1 MRVLTRRRFLG
12 SAATASAAL
21 MASARGATAPT
32 KGREAMEAA
41 LEILAAT
48 GPEYHGGL
56 ANHGPMAAEA
66 LVTLGRPEAVVPWV
80 EGYRRRLDA
89 RPSGTRP
96 IVPEAW
102 KEALGARGRV
112 GDWLVFFRRRAE
124 GKPWREL
131 LGEWVPR
138 VAPGVVAAPFPRA
151 IPTAPA
157 PPSLPAAG
165 TP

>member
-56 ANHGPMAAEA
+56 PNHRPLAAEA
-66 LVTLGRPEAVVPWV
+66 LVPLRRPEARVPWGQ
-80 EGYRRRLDA
+80 GYRRRPHA

-96 IVPEAW
+96 IVPEAGE
-102 KEALGARGRV
+102 EA
-112 GDWLVFFRRRAE
+112 
-124 GKPWREL
+124 
-131 LGEWVPR
+131 
-138 VAPGVVAAPFPRA
+138 
-151 IPTAPA
+151 
-157 PPSLPAAG
+157 
-165 TP
+165 